1 LNSRRAMHGNNALQI
16 GLFGANCSSGRA
28 VTLVPE
34 RWSGNWPDNKKLAL
48 LADDAGIDFL
58 LPIGR
63 WKGYGGDTDYQGTTL
78 ETITWATGLL
88 AATKRI
94 TVFGTVHAPIFNPVV
109 AAKEMVTA
117 DHIGEGRFGLNI
129 VVGWNE
135 GEFDMFGV
143 EQRAHENRYEF
154 AQEWIDVIK
163 MIWSDRED
171 FDFHG
176 KYLDM
181 NGIKGKPKPFG
192 GTRPVIMN
200 AGASA
205 TGQAFAVKNC
215 DAFFFHASRTS
226 LEENKQKVREAQ
238 AAARAQNREI
248 GCYTVGV
255 VTCRPTRKEA
265 EEYFHHCIV
274 ERADWSAVDGI
285 LGLKNIT
292 PQTVPMDEFLK
303 QRSGYAQGMGGL
315 PIVGDPDH
323 VAAQLAD
330 LSKAGLTGIA
340 ISLVNYIDELPYFC
354 DEVIGRLERMGLR
367 EKVIG

>member
-1 LNSRRAMHGNNALQI
+1 M
-16 GLFGANCSSGRA
+16 
-28 VTLVPE
+28 
-34 RWSGNWPDNKKLAL
+34 
-48 LADDAGIDFL
+48 
-58 LPIGR
+58 
-63 WKGYGGDTDYQGTTL
+63 

-117 DHIGEGRFGLNI
+117 DHISEGRFGLNI

-143 EQRAHENRYEF
+143 EQRQHGDRYAF

-176 KYLDM
+176 AYLNM
-181 NGIKGKPKPFG
+181 KGIRGKPKPYG
-192 GTRPVIMN
+192 GARPVIMN

-215 DAFFFHASRTS
+215 DAFFMQASRTS
-226 LEENKQKVREAQ
+226 LDDTAQKVRAAQQ
-238 AAARAQNREI
+238 AAQDQGRQI

-255 VTCRPTRKEA
+255 ITCRPTQKDA
-265 EEYFHHCIV
+265 EDYYQHCIV
-274 ERADWSAVDGI
+274 DRADWKAVDDI
-285 LGLKNIT
+285 LALKNIS
-292 PQTVPMDEFLK
+292 PQTVPMQEYLTK
-303 QRSGYAQGMGGL
+303 RSQYAQGMGGL

-340 ISLVNYIDELPYFC
+340 ISLVNYADELPYFC
-354 DEVIGRLERMGLR
+354 DEVIGRLERMGIR
-367 EKVIG
+367 EKVGSA